1 MLYSKV
7 YSNLMYPIQENV
19 EKIPTSLK
27 GSYSNIFP
35 LEEKSEV
42 HNEELHELYSS
53 PGLKRMIWVM
63 NEEGMG
69 HGMNGREE
77 KCLEFW

>member
-1 MLYSKV
+1 
-7 YSNLMYPIQENV
+7 MYPIQENV

-53 PGLKRMIWVM
+53 PGLKRMI
-63 NEEGMG
+63 
-69 HGMNGREE
+69 
-77 KCLEFW
+77 